1 MKKPRKKT
9 NKKEEARD
17 FRSSEEYAAMPETA
31 QELYDL
37 IDDACGKR
45 WNVNQM
51 KRLINEL
58 GKKEFPPHRF
68 DTGIS
73 KNFAKEEFVR
83 TVFLKFSEEL
93 QKSKNG
99 DREPIKAPF
108 EYFLK
113 MVKATDPM
121 E

>member
-1 MKKPRKKT
+1 
-9 NKKEEARD
+9 
-17 FRSSEEYAAMPETA
+17 MPETA

-37 IDDACGKR
+37 IDEACGKR

-58 GKKEFPPHRF
+58 GKKEYPPHRF
-68 DTGIS
+68 DSGIS
-73 KNFAKEEFVR
+73 KNFAKDEFVR

-99 DREPIKAPF
+99 EREPIKAPF